1 MQLGINT
8 LVVDW
13 PINFEF
19 PCRDDYPRVGGG
31 TADSPGVLVTPAEGE
46 GSMAFDPEYGGV
58 FTGALSASRRLETP
72 SRLRGEPGVTWGHVL
87 SVAYD
92 VDRDS
97 YDLREKRV
105 RGPGSGGDAPY
116 PFEER

>member
-1 MQLGINT
+1 
-8 LVVDW
+8 
-13 PINFEF
+13 
-19 PCRDDYPRVGGG
+19 
-31 TADSPGVLVTPAEGE
+31 
-46 GSMAFDPEYGGV
+46 MAFDPEYGGV

-72 SRLRGEPGVTWGHVL
+72 SRLRGEPGVAWGHVL

-105 RGPGSGGDAPY
+105 RGPGSGGDGPY